1 MVRAAGTVN
10 RKVAVFGKA
19 GYTGVQINKELLK
32 VGLAPTFCLRPMYR
46 QNPVL
51 TEMLEPVVTALGYEL
66 LGIEHIKQGRHSL
79 LRLYIDSEDGINID
93 DCTRVSEQVTGILD
107 VKDPIKGA
115 YNLEVSSPGFD
126 RPLFTLDQFRRF
138 LGHRAKVV
146 LRDKIANRRKLSGE
160 IVAVGEDDVEIA
172 EDGAHH
178 LIPADSIER
187 AHLVA

>member
-1 MVRAAGTVN
+1 M
-10 RKVAVFGKA
+10 
-19 GYTGVQINKELLK
+19 
-32 VGLAPTFCLRPMYR
+32 GLAPTFCLRPMYR

-79 LRLYIDSEDGINID
+79 LRLYIDSENGINID
-93 DCTRVSEQVTGILD
+93 DCARVSEQVTGVLD

-138 LGHRAKVV
+138 LGHQAKII
-146 LRDKIANRRKLSGE
+146 LREKVANRRRFSGE
-160 IVAVGEDDVEIA
+160 IIAVGDDDVEIA
-172 EDGAHH
+172 TDGVHH
-178 LIPADSIER
+178 LILADNIER